1 MASETAQ
8 LVITSNETPPT
19 IISASI
25 EFCKMS
31 GSSFG
36 ALVGQPL
43 SKALMPADGALLGWG
58 GAFPELFM
66 ALQSGR
72 SFFSPGMT
80 LKWPSGNSEF
90 VEVRASPLYDEQTGA
105 HRHFLLTFSEPQGRA
120 EVLPDADEVQH
131 SSSLPPAMVEGV
143 RNVAGEVQQLLEIAD
158 SGVAPPTICGGS
170 SSQTAWAVLY
180 ASILHKSMFENLLLT
195 RPRQP
200 DAADAA
206 APAAAP
212 GVGGGGAAGPSSSSS
227 YEIWHMSAGLEEL
240 LGYKSESVL
249 GRDVTMLCAPADAP
263 SPLPEQVRRPRRRRR
278 PRPPPPFSSVLPPA
292 LAHLPLSPLLPLRSQ
307 RSCTRRSRRGTPA

>member
-31 GSSFG
+31 GSSFA

-212 GVGGGGAAGPSSSSS
+212 GVGGGGAAAGPSSSSS

-263 SPLPEQVRRPRRRRR
+263 SPLPEQVRRVRRRAR
-278 PRPPPPFSSVLPPA
+278 PLPLFLPRAPHPRSPPPSPPPP
-292 LAHLPLSPLLPLRSQ
+292 LRSR

>member
-31 GSSFG
+31 GSSFA

-143 RNVAGEVQQLLEIAD
+143 RNVAGEVQQLL
-158 SGVAPPTICGGS
+158 GRLVR
-170 SSQTAWAVLY
+170 L
-180 ASILHKSMFENLLLT
+180 
-195 RPRQP
+195 
-200 DAADAA
+200 
-206 APAAAP
+206 
-212 GVGGGGAAGPSSSSS
+212 
-227 YEIWHMSAGLEEL
+227 
-240 LGYKSESVL
+240 VL
-249 GRDVTMLCAPADAP
+249 GRMSSQLRLEAVLRHVLDAHTTEALGHFRATIADVFETCRFQTATLEHVTALAKREVHELSEECQREALRGCVHDARPDGGAPRRPTEEYGARAIRAQQAITQATMPDDVRRARLAALATPGAVLHGRPPVRPSIEAP
-263 SPLPEQVRRPRRRRR
+263 SLSALLGGHG
-278 PRPPPPFSSVLPPA
+278 FGSA
-292 LAHLPLSPLLPLRSQ
+292 LAEL
-307 RSCTRRSRRGTPA
+307 

>member
-31 GSSFG
+31 GSSFA

-195 RPRQP
+195 RPRLIRPWPCCQR
-200 DAADAA
+200 A
-206 APAAAP
+206 
-212 GVGGGGAAGPSSSSS
+212 VG
-227 YEIWHMSAGLEEL
+227 M
-240 LGYKSESVL
+240 
-249 GRDVTMLCAPADAP
+249 
-263 SPLPEQVRRPRRRRR
+263 
-278 PRPPPPFSSVLPPA
+278 
-292 LAHLPLSPLLPLRSQ
+292 Q
-307 RSCTRRSRRGTPA
+307 RLHVS

>member
-31 GSSFG
+31 GSSFA

-200 DAADAA
+200 T
-206 APAAAP
+206 PP
-212 GVGGGGAAGPSSSSS
+212 TPPRRRPPRGGRRRGGGAVVVVVVRDLAHERGARGAARVQVGECARARRDDALRARRRAVAPPGAGPP
-227 YEIWHMSAGLEEL
+227 
-240 LGYKSESVL
+240 
-249 GRDVTMLCAPADAP
+249 TAPPPTA
-263 SPLPEQVRRPRRRRR
+263 
-278 PRPPPPFSSVLPPA
+278 RPPPPSSSLARPP
-292 LAHLPLSPLLPLRSQ
+292 LTSPPSPSSPLRSR

>member
-31 GSSFG
+31 GSSFA

-158 SGVAPPTICGGS
+158 SGVAPPTICVS
-170 SSQTAWAVLY
+170 NA
-180 ASILHKSMFENLLLT
+180 
-195 RPRQP
+195 
-200 DAADAA
+200 
-206 APAAAP
+206 
-212 GVGGGGAAGPSSSSS
+212 
-227 YEIWHMSAGLEEL
+227 
-240 LGYKSESVL
+240 
-249 GRDVTMLCAPADAP
+249 
-263 SPLPEQVRRPRRRRR
+263 
-278 PRPPPPFSSVLPPA
+278 
-292 LAHLPLSPLLPLRSQ
+292 
-307 RSCTRRSRRGTPA
+307 